1 MALKFKTLKC
11 NSDNYGAKR
20 SLKSIK
26 WIVIHYTGNK
36 GDTSKAN
43 CKYFQSPNRNASAHV
58 FVDGGKYVYKSV
70 PLSNVAWSVGKLY
83 VKKYAVNWEKC
94 TNANSLNIEMCNS
107 VGKVPDKVYKQTVE
121 LTKYYMKKY
130 GVPVSHVTT
139 HFLTCGKECPEPW
152 ASPNNKGF
160 AKFKKDISGSTVTK
174 PKKSSSKFKSYKVKV
189 TASPSLRIRKSAST
203 SSKQTGFYKKGT
215 IVTIK
220 AVKNGWGQ
228 TSKGWICLKYTKK
241 C

>member
-1 MALKFKTLKC
+1 MALKFRTLKC

-20 SLKSIK
+20 SLKDIK

-36 GDTSKAN
+36 EDTSEAN
-43 CKYFQSPNRNASAHV
+43 CKYFQSPNRHASAHV
-58 FVDGGKYVYKSV
+58 FVDGGDYVYKSV

-83 VKKYAVNWEKC
+83 EKKYAVDWGKC

-107 VGKVPDKVYKQTVE
+107 VGKVPNDVYKQTVE

-130 GVPVSHVTT
+130 GVPVSHITT
-139 HFLTCGKECPEPW
+139 HFRTCGKVCPEPW
-152 ASPNNKGF
+152 ASPNSKGF
-160 AKFKKDISGSTVTK
+160 AKFKADISGSTVTK
-174 PKKSSSKFKSYKVKV
+174 PKTTSSPFKSYKVEI
-189 TASPSLRIRKSAST
+189 TASALNVRKSASA
-203 SSKQTGFYKKGT
+203 SAAKVKSYAKGK
-215 IVTIK
+215 VVAIK

-228 TSKGWICLKYTKK
+228 TKDGWICLKYTKT

>member
-1 MALKFKTLKC
+1 MTLKFKTLKC

-20 SLKSIK
+20 SLKDIK

-36 GDTSKAN
+36 GDTSEAN
-43 CKYFQSPNRNASAHV
+43 CKYFQSPNRHASAHV
-58 FVDGGKYVYKSV
+58 FVDGGDYVYKSV

-83 VKKYAVNWEKC
+83 EKKYAVDWGKC

-130 GVPVSHVTT
+130 GIPVSHVTT
-139 HFLTCGKECPEPW
+139 HFLTCGKCCPEPW
-152 ASPNNKGF
+152 ASPNSKGF
-160 AKFKKDISGSTVTK
+160 AKFKADISGSTVVK
-174 PKKSSSKFKSYKVKV
+174 PKASSSKSYKVKV
-189 TASPSLRIRKSAST
+189 TASALNVRKTASASGAKVG
-203 SSKQTGFYKKGT
+203 SYKKGT
-215 IVTIK
+215 TVTIK

-228 TSKGWICLKYTKK
+228 TSKGWIKLSYTKK